1 MVSLAAGYLSPGL
14 GQWLAEGPSMKQPW
28 SDRDCFARQPR
39 GHPFAGSRSRGGWV
53 EFRGSVPMVL
63 SLPVLGPLHSESFL
77 SLFQPFQS
85 SSARERGCLR
95 RESCRKARG
104 KGKRRN
110 NGSSQEVEICTRRVR
125 TCVETSWTNHDIAVK
140 CQSGDTQKRST

>member
-77 SLFQPFQS
+77 SLFQPCQS

-95 RESCRKARG
+95 RESCRKARR
-104 KGKRRN
+104 K
-110 NGSSQEVEICTRRVR
+110 SYAPEQWLLSRVSDMYKKSAYVCR
-125 TCVETSWTNHDIAVK
+125 DILNESRYC
-140 CQSGDTQKRST
+140 CQMPVG